1 MHGRLAEDPAT
12 KGVREPLILGLHLIY
27 FVAMKVHGGV
37 NIRLSSMRF
46 LRLNS
51 AAGFARE
58 AFLPQSYDELVANAA
73 CII

>member
-58 AFLPQSYDELVANAA
+58 AFLPQSYDELVANVA

>member
-1 MHGRLAEDPAT
+1 MHGRLAEDPSA

-37 NIRLSSMRF
+37 DIRLSSLGF
-46 LRLNS
+46 LRINF
-51 AAGFARE
+51 AAGSARE
-58 AFLPQSYDELVANAA
+58 AFLPQSYDELVANVA

>member
-1 MHGRLAEDPAT
+1 MHGRLAEDPSA
-12 KGVREPLILGLHLIY
+12 KGVHEPLILGLHLIY

-58 AFLPQSYDELVANAA
+58 AFLPQSYDELVANVA

>member
-58 AFLPQSYDELVANAA
+58 ASVPQSYDELVANAA